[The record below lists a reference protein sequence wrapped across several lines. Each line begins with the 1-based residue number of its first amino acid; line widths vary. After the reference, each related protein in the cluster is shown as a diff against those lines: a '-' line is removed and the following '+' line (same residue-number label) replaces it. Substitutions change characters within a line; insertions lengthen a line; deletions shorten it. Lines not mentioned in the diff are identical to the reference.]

1 MKLLSS
7 LIMLTLLTSCFGLFD
22 SKRDT
27 SKIQID
33 PSNYSDTE
41 VTDVAATNTTE
52 PAQEGGI
59 SANQIS
65 LVMIDQKTV
74 QKYGS
79 QIVPRSDIAKVISNL
94 ASVYEI
100 NVGFVGFMFGQAR
113 DVDEDQQLADALKN
127 AGNFFLFAAAFEGE
141 GTPSNLNDVWT
152 MTDNDGSISETPKVG
167 VPIDQI
173 VKTAMGIGFVR
184 VVNGNIPLVIAHK
197 GKIAK
202 GAPLAL
208 AEAYLGENAQY
219 YKGYVSLGGKSI
231 KLTTDGNMEKVPNKK
246 GLFNVYSF
254 VDILNGTVPQSELN
268 GDVVILGVGDVESTT
283 DNLIPEA
290 IGELLMNIVNN

>member
-33 PSNYSDTE
+33 PSNYDTDVTE
-41 VTDVAATNTTE
+41 VTPTSNNE
-52 PAQEGGI
+52 SAQSGEI
-59 SANQIS
+59 TADQIS

-94 ASVYEI
+94 ASDYEV

-113 DVDEDQQLADALKN
+113 DAAQDQQLADALKS
-127 AGNFFLFAAAFEGE
+127 AGNFFLYAAAFEGE
-141 GTPSNLNDVWT
+141 GTASDLNDVWV
-152 MTDNDGSISETPKVG
+152 MAKNDGSISETPKVG
-167 VPIDQI
+167 VPVDGI
-173 VKTAMGIGFVR
+173 VRSAIGIGFVR
-184 VVNGNIPLVIAHK
+184 VVNGNIPLVISHG
-197 GKIAK
+197 GKISK

-219 YKGYVSLGGKSI
+219 YKGYISLGGKSI
-231 KLTTDGNMEKVPNKK
+231 KLTSDGSMETVPSKK

-254 VDILNGTVPQSELN
+254 VDILNGTIPQSELN
-268 GDVVILGVGDVESTT
+268 GDVVILGVGDVESST
-283 DNLIPEA
+283 DSLIPEA
-290 IGELLMNIVNN
+290 IGELLMNIINN

>member
-33 PSNYSDTE
+33 PSNYSDTD
-41 VTDVAATNTTE
+41 VTDVAPTSNTE
-52 PAQEGGI
+52 SSNGGEI
-59 SANQIS
+59 TADQIS

-79 QIVPRSDIAKVISNL
+79 QIIPRGDIAKVISNL
-94 ASVYEI
+94 SSDYEVS
-100 NVGFVGFMFGQAR
+100 VGFVTMMFGEAR
-113 DVDEDQQLADALKN
+113 DSEGDQKLEKALKD
-127 AGNFFLFAAAFEGE
+127 AGNFLLYAAAFEGE
-141 GTPSNLNDVWT
+141 GKPSDLNDVWT
-152 MTDNDGSISETPKVG
+152 MSDNDGSINETSKVG
-167 VPIDQI
+167 VPIE
-173 VKTAMGIGFVR
+173 VFAKSCAGIGFVR
-184 VVNGNIPLVIAHK
+184 IINDNLPLVIAHK
-197 GKIAK
+197 GKIAQ

-208 AEAYLGENAQY
+208 AQAYLGENAQF
-219 YKGYVSLGGKSI
+219 YKGYISIGGKSI
-231 KLTTDGNMEKVPNKK
+231 KLSSDGNIDLIPSKK

-254 VDILNGTVPQSELN
+254 IDILNGAIPQSELN
-268 GDVVILGVGDVESTT
+268 GDVVILGIGDVESTT
-283 DNLIPEA
+283 EPTVPEA